1 MLSYWE
7 KSQMLEYDLIVIGGG
22 ITGMFCALRY
32 RELYPKARVAV
43 LERGLFPSGAST
55 KNAGFACFGSL
66 TELMDDSTNMDQE
79 SMLNILE
86 LRVKGLALLRKTL
99 GDKIMDY
106 KAHGGYELF
115 FEKQPKA
122 LDMIS
127 HFNALLQPLFK
138 ADVYRTSP
146 SKIKAFG
153 FENRKVTHLIENAF
167 EAQIN
172 TGKMIQG
179 LRSKLNQKDIFFFT
193 NTEVTQLDT
202 DQKKVVTKSNGENLS
217 FRFKKLALCNNAFV
231 KQFFNDLEVDPGRGL
246 VLVTT
251 PINNLKIKGS
261 FHYEEGYY
269 YFRNFEN
276 RIILGGGRNLDVKT
290 ETTTDF
296 GINAL
301 IKEKLL
307 YDLKSFIHPNS
318 PVEIEGEW
326 SGIMAFGKNK
336 IPLVEKR
343 GDHLALGVRL
353 GGMGI
358 AIGSVIGKQTAELLK
373 D

>member
-1 MLSYWE
+1 
-7 KSQMLEYDLIVIGGG
+7 
-22 ITGMFCALRY
+22 
-32 RELYPKARVAV
+32 
-43 LERGLFPSGAST
+43 
-55 KNAGFACFGSL
+55 
-66 TELMDDSTNMDQE
+66 
-79 SMLNILE
+79 
-86 LRVKGLALLRKTL
+86 
-99 GDKIMDY
+99 
-106 KAHGGYELF
+106 
-115 FEKQPKA
+115 
-122 LDMIS
+122 
-127 HFNALLQPLFK
+127 
-138 ADVYRTSP
+138 
-146 SKIKAFG
+146 
-153 FENRKVTHLIENAF
+153 
-167 EAQIN
+167 
-172 TGKMIQG
+172 
-179 LRSKLNQKDIFFFT
+179 
-193 NTEVTQLDT
+193 
-202 DQKKVVTKSNGENLS
+202 
-217 FRFKKLALCNNAFV
+217 V